1 MHGCHHGG
9 DADGA
14 VGPPPEE
21 ASSGTP
27 FPKHYI
33 LKAGAVNDA
42 AGFQLIHDV
51 SKDTLVKAYVF
62 DETCR
67 KQPYGAWGTLY
78 IMDRP
83 TKNWTDKIT
92 NPYGAGVL
100 YQTGLNARILPDG
113 TLDVLERCGRT
124 VMTENLTGREYL
136 DLGRLEE
143 TIMSYGGID
152 HAEAYTCWGPEHRL
166 ILCAD
171 IVGSEEPDLEK
182 LKAYIAKKWNHVL
195 CRSRSALRRSR
206 MGNVIEITDFNAAE
220 LDVYARLT
228 EAQLLNK
235 DRPEDGIFIAES
247 PKVIGRALD
256 AGYEPV
262 SFLAEKQHIDEGET
276 GKILSCC
283 GDIPVYIAEF
293 DVLTQLTGYKLT
305 RGMLCAMRRRAL
317 PSVREIC
324 RNAERIAILENVM
337 NPTNVGAAIRSAA
350 ALNMDAVLLTPGCS
364 NPLYRRAIRVSM
376 GTVFQIPWTILR
388 EEEAG
393 KWPEEGMAFLGR
405 LGYRTAAMALRSES
419 ADIDDERLRREKKLA
434 VILGTEGDG
443 LMDGTIERCD
453 YTIKIPMAHG
463 VDSLNVAAASAVA
476 FWELGR
482 RRAEPQK

>member
-1 MHGCHHGG
+1 
-9 DADGA
+9 
-14 VGPPPEE
+14 
-21 ASSGTP
+21 
-27 FPKHYI
+27 
-33 LKAGAVNDA
+33 
-42 AGFQLIHDV
+42 
-51 SKDTLVKAYVF
+51 
-62 DETCR
+62 
-67 KQPYGAWGTLY
+67 
-78 IMDRP
+78 
-83 TKNWTDKIT
+83 
-92 NPYGAGVL
+92 
-100 YQTGLNARILPDG
+100 
-113 TLDVLERCGRT
+113 
-124 VMTENLTGREYL
+124 
-136 DLGRLEE
+136 
-143 TIMSYGGID
+143 
-152 HAEAYTCWGPEHRL
+152 
-166 ILCAD
+166 
-171 IVGSEEPDLEK
+171 
-182 LKAYIAKKWNHVL
+182 
-195 CRSRSALRRSR
+195 

-293 DVLTQLTGYKLT
+293 EVLTQLTGYKLT

-393 KWPEEGMAFLGR
+393 KWPEEGMALLGR

>member
-1 MHGCHHGG
+1 
-9 DADGA
+9 
-14 VGPPPEE
+14 
-21 ASSGTP
+21 
-27 FPKHYI
+27 
-33 LKAGAVNDA
+33 
-42 AGFQLIHDV
+42 
-51 SKDTLVKAYVF
+51 
-62 DETCR
+62 
-67 KQPYGAWGTLY
+67 
-78 IMDRP
+78 
-83 TKNWTDKIT
+83 
-92 NPYGAGVL
+92 
-100 YQTGLNARILPDG
+100 
-113 TLDVLERCGRT
+113 
-124 VMTENLTGREYL
+124 
-136 DLGRLEE
+136 
-143 TIMSYGGID
+143 
-152 HAEAYTCWGPEHRL
+152 
-166 ILCAD
+166 
-171 IVGSEEPDLEK
+171 
-182 LKAYIAKKWNHVL
+182 
-195 CRSRSALRRSR
+195 
-206 MGNVIEITDFNAAE
+206 MGNVIEIIDFNAAE

-262 SFLAEKQHIDEGET
+262 SFLAEKRHIDEGET
-276 GKILSCC
+276 GKILSRC

-393 KWPEEGMAFLGR
+393 KWPEEGMALLGR